1 MAGAVIVGAGPGIGQ
16 SVALRFARE
25 GLPVAVVARSDRT
38 VRAVG
43 KAVTQAGGTAYRFT
57 ADCSDERGLRIALDG
72 AVAAIGLPDVVVY
85 NAAVIR
91 PDALGDLSLPEYL
104 ETWAVNV
111 GGALVTAAHV
121 LPAMAARGSGTY
133 LITGGMPEPKPGYV
147 SLSLG
152 KAGVRDLVAVLE
164 SGYRAS
170 GIHVATVT
178 VSGAVAPGTAYD
190 PDRIAEHYWRLHGQ
204 APGEWDREV
213 VH

>member
-1 MAGAVIVGAGPGIGQ
+1 MSGAVIVGAGPGIGQ

-38 VRAVG
+38 VGTVG
-43 KAVTQAGGTAYRFT
+43 EAIAQAGGTAFGFT
-57 ADCSDERGLRIALDG
+57 ADCADERGLRAALDG

-91 PDALGDLSLPEYL
+91 PDALGDLSLPEYMQ
-104 ETWAVNV
+104 TWAVNV

-133 LITGGMPEPKPGYV
+133 LITGGMPEPEPGYV

-152 KAGVRDLVAVLE
+152 KAGVRDLVALLDAA
-164 SGYRAS
+164 YRAA

-190 PDRIAEHYWRLHGQ
+190 PNHIAEHYWRLHSQ
-204 APGEWDREV
+204 PPGEWDREV

>member
-1 MAGAVIVGAGPGIGQ
+1 MAGAVIVGAGRGIGE

-25 GLPVAVVARSDRT
+25 GLPVALIARTDRT

-43 KAVTQAGGTAYRFT
+43 EAVAQAGGKAFRFT
-57 ADCSDERGLRIALDG
+57 ADCADERGLRAALDG
-72 AVAAIGLPDVVVY
+72 AIAAVGVPDVVVY

-91 PDALGDLSLPEYL
+91 SDALGDLSLPEYL
-104 ETWAVNV
+104 QTWAVNV

-121 LPAMAARGSGTY
+121 LPAMVARGSGTY
-133 LITGGMPEPKPGYV
+133 LITGGMPEPKPEYV

-152 KAGVRDLVAVLE
+152 KAGVRDLVALLE
-164 SGYRAS
+164 DAYRPA
-170 GIHVATVT
+170 GIHVASVT
-178 VSGAVAPGTAYD
+178 IGGAVAPGTAHD
-190 PDRIAEHYWRLHGQ
+190 PDHIAEHYWRLHVQ